1 MKDREN
7 QFLYESYIQSLEEGR
22 KKAYK
27 ERERKTVIDPDT
39 GEERKES
46 YYEMMMRLK
55 GKGAG
60 VRSRATRQ
68 RKEKTSNKVK
78 LGKREFK
85 VADKSYEERL
95 NTAQRDVVRFIEAD
109 DSAKAKDILEFLIK
123 TGMDKKEA
131 EVLLSGMITDG
142 YLDEINISGGE
153 AVEPTTADYVEPTA
167 SIDTEYDEIDDRPD
181 DEISEYQDDELEDY

>member
-7 QFLYESYIQSLEEGR
+7 QFLFESYMQSIEEGR
-22 KKAYK
+22 KKQYK
-27 ERERKTVIDPDT
+27 DRERKTVVDPDT

-55 GKGAG
+55 GKGSG

-68 RKEKTSNKVK
+68 RKEKKSNKVK
-78 LGKREFK
+78 LGNREFK

-95 NTAQRDVVRFIEAD
+95 NTAQRDVVRYVEAD
-109 DSAKAKDILEFLIK
+109 DSAKAKDIMDFLTK

-131 EVLLSGMITDG
+131 EVLLGGMIADG
-142 YLDEINISGGE
+142 YLDEINIKGGE
-153 AVEPTTADYVEPTA
+153 AVEPTTADYVDPTA
-167 SIDTEYDEIDDRPD
+167 SMDTEYDEIDDRPD
-181 DEISEYQDDELEDY
+181 DDMSEYQDDDLEDY

>member
-7 QFLYESYIQSLEEGR
+7 QFLFESYMQSIEEGR
-22 KKAYK
+22 KKQYK
-27 ERERKTVIDPDT
+27 DRERKTVVDPDT

-55 GKGAG
+55 GKGSG

-68 RKEKTSNKVK
+68 RKEKKSNKVK
-78 LGKREFK
+78 LGNREFK

-95 NTAQRDVVRFIEAD
+95 NTAQRDVVRYVEAD
-109 DSAKAKDILEFLIK
+109 DSAKAKDIMEFLTK

-131 EVLLSGMITDG
+131 EVLLGGMIADG
-142 YLDEINISGGE
+142 YLDEINIKGSE
-153 AVEPTTADYVEPTA
+153 AVEPTTADYVDPTA
-167 SIDTEYDEIDDRPD
+167 SMDTEYDEIDDRPD
-181 DEISEYQDDELEDY
+181 DDMSEYQDDDLEDY

>member
-1 MKDREN
+1 MKDRDN
-7 QFLYESYIQSLEEGR
+7 QFLFESYKKTLEEGR
-22 KKAYK
+22 KKTYK
-27 ERERKTVIDPDT
+27 DRERKTVIDPDT

-46 YYEMMMRLK
+46 YYEMMMRMK

-85 VADKSYEERL
+85 VADKSYQERL

-109 DSAKAKDILEFLIK
+109 DSAKASDILGFLTK
-123 TGMDKKEA
+123 TGMDPKEA
-131 EVLLSGMITDG
+131 EVLLSGMVTDG
-142 YLDEINISGGE
+142 YLDEIFGDVETTSAE
-153 AVEPTTADYVEPTA
+153 SEKAVDIEPTA
-167 SIDTEYDEIDDRPD
+167 MMDTEYD
-181 DEISEYQDDELEDY
+181 EYQDDELEDY